1 MWNVTEMDKGKE
13 VWWKPQREHL
23 PLSLPGTL
31 KRQSLKDVTFHTPS
45 HTWNTQRLM
54 HYSWLQWVNEKDAA
68 LSIQEPFPAVML
80 WVKEENKSPWCSF
93 YTRRQ
98 SDVNFFFNERGDKV
112 VWQAILIKA
121 RWPQQG
127 AAAPQHMRDVPQF
140 SQQHMYE
147 CICECVCLCEC
158 GCVTLMRQ
166 WRTFIMRSVEELWRG
181 SVESNNVRAEVSKR
195 EGCCWTWWERGPR
208 WH

>member
-1 MWNVTEMDKGKE
+1 MNDKQYVKCCQIE
-13 VWWKPQREHL
+13 QRWTKGRRLSENL
-23 PLSLPGTL
+23 NESISPLSLSLPGTL

-98 SDVNFFFNERGDKV
+98 SDVNFFFNERSDKV

-140 SQQHMYE
+140 SQQHMYG
-147 CICECVCLCEC
+147 CICVCVCVFVWVWVCDINAS
-158 GCVTLMRQ
+158 VTYFHHAFSGGALTGIG
-166 WRTFIMRSVEELWRG
+166 W
-181 SVESNNVRAEVSKR
+181 K
-195 EGCCWTWWERGPR
+195 
-208 WH
+208 